1 MADKKTNKKALDK
14 ALRAK
19 YLNAIVEMLTANG
32 DEILRTGSQEIAI
45 PTLNAEGMDE
55 YVVIT
60 VKVPQ
65 GSREG
70 DPYDAYEIAED
81 YKRKQA
87 EKAEK
92 AKEAAAKKAAKVERD
107 KADREAKAKA
117 KANHRTEEEV

>member
-1 MADKKTNKKALDK
+1 MADKKVSKKALNE

-19 YLNAIVEMLTANG
+19 YLDTIIKALTENG

-45 PTLNAEGMDE
+45 PTLDSEGNDE

-60 VKVPQ
+60 VKVPT

-70 DPYDAYEIAED
+70 DPYDAFGIAED

-92 AKEAAAKKAAKVERD
+92 AKETAAKKAAKIARD

-117 KANHRTEEEV
+117 KAEHRTVEEV

>member
-1 MADKKTNKKALDK
+1 MADKKTNKKALDE
-14 ALRAK
+14 ALRTK
-19 YLNAIVEMLTANG
+19 YLNAIIEMLTANG
-32 DEILRTGSQEIAI
+32 DDILRTGSQEIAI
-45 PTLNAEGMDE
+45 PTLNTEGMDE

-60 VKVPQ
+60 VKVPK

-81 YKRKQA
+81 YKRKQT

-92 AKEAAAKKAAKVERD
+92 AKEIAVKKAAKIARD

>member
-1 MADKKTNKKALDK
+1 MTDKKTNKKALDK

-32 DEILRTGSQEIAI
+32 DEILRTGSREIAI

-92 AKEAAAKKAAKVERD
+92 AKEAAAEVERD